1 MQTRLSLQLGSQLR
15 KFLWESARY
24 RGLGWDTV
32 LPCDRNHSSRKSKPI
47 LCLLGSTLSLSL
59 MLFIWCGFWMIQFD
73 CFAIF
78 TLSLRSPA
86 EANTFLF
93 FFIAL
98 TFLCKLSI
106 YLSIY
111 LSIVVRDLIYSCATN
126 CISIGCVG
134 RQNQSES
141 WQLCL
146 KIRSMREKAKR
157 VESGKNKK
165 QVKL

>member
-47 LCLLGSTLSLSL
+47 LCVLS
-59 MLFIWCGFWMIQFD
+59 IWCGFWMIQFD
-73 CFAIF
+73 LFAIF
-78 TLSLRSPA
+78 TFSLRSPA

-98 TFLCKLSI
+98 TFLCNLSI
-106 YLSIY
+106 YLHIY

-134 RQNQSES
+134 RQNQNES

-146 KIRSMREKAKR
+146 KIRKSQKELK
-157 VESGKNKK
+157 VERKK
-165 QVKL
+165 QVKLKEKKKTKKKR